1 MDEDVYDIL
10 ADDLDEAWEIVLE
23 AFIEAGIPIEEEKH

>member
-23 AFIEAGIPIEEEKH
+23 TFIEAGIEIEELPN